1 MAKMRVLFAAMS
13 AGLLLAAG
21 TLRAEVTC
29 EEVHLKPLRCVCGT
43 LIDQAGEVVSRA
55 DVTILKDGTEIAT
68 VETGIDGKF
77 KFGEL
82 KAGNYDLQAQG
93 TGFRLFSFPVVVENA
108 AKKCKHPLE
117 IILLAS
123 GLETCTSIR
132 LVKR

>member
-1 MAKMRVLFAAMS
+1 MAKARVLFAAMA

-21 TLRAEVTC
+21 ALRAEVTC
-29 EEVHLKPLRCVCGT
+29 EAPRLKPLRCVCGT
-43 LIDQAGEVVSRA
+43 IIDQVGEVVPRA
-55 DVTILKDGTEIAT
+55 DVTILRDGTEIAT

-82 KAGNYDLQAQG
+82 KAGNYDLQAQA
-93 TGFRLFSFPVVVENA
+93 TGFRLFSFPIVVENPD
-108 AKKCKHPLE
+108 KKCKRPLE

-123 GLETCTSIR
+123 GLEICTSIR